1 MIRINSIIK
10 HYDNGLVKALN
21 GVTFNLSIGEVCS
34 IMGPSGCGKTTLLN
48 LIGALDIPTA
58 GNIFI
63 DGTNLSKIASKA
75 MYRNRTLG
83 FIFQFHNLIPNITLV
98 ENVELPTIAISG
110 MNRVQ
115 RRDTALKLLSEVG
128 LDNRTNFLPTQV
140 SGGERQLTAVA
151 RALVNSPKILL
162 ADEPTGNVDSDTAA
176 LIMSIILQRSK
187 KDSMTTLIVSHNKDI
202 ARQTERTL
210 LMRDGCLVD

>member
-1 MIRINSIIK
+1 MIRINSLIK

-187 KDSMTTLIVSHNKDI
+187 KDNMTTLIVSHNKDI

-210 LMRDGCLVD
+210 FMRDGCLVD

>member
-1 MIRINSIIK
+1 
-10 HYDNGLVKALN
+10 
-21 GVTFNLSIGEVCS
+21 
-34 IMGPSGCGKTTLLN
+34 MGPSGCGKTTLLN

-187 KDSMTTLIVSHNKDI
+187 KDNMTTLIVSHNKDI

-210 LMRDGCLVD
+210 FMRDGCLVD